1 MRFSLKS
8 VLSINA
14 ASLTFFTI
22 LLVVIL
28 FHVGIPILDL
38 IELKTYDLRFL
49 SRGHL
54 QPSPVVA
61 LALID
66 EKSLDKEIFQT
77 RIDRVMPSLKDWA
90 EAKGAS
96 S

>member
-8 VLSINA
+8 FFTINA
-14 ASLTFFTI
+14 ASLTFSTI

-28 FHVGIPILDL
+28 FHVGIPILDM

-54 QPSPVVA
+54 HPSPA
-61 LALID
+61 
-66 EKSLDKEIFQT
+66 
-77 RIDRVMPSLKDWA
+77 R
-90 EAKGAS
+90 S
-96 S
+96 SWL